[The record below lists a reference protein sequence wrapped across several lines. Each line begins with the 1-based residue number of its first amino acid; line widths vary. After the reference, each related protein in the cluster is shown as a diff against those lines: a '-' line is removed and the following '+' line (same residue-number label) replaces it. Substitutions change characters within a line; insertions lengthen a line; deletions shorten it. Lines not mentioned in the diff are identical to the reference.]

1 MVNRVAR
8 PTGGR
13 LCCGA
18 GTRPVES
25 QPLAICECCNKSFRA
40 VHRIAFRGI
49 MCSMKV
55 LHAAVG
61 VVVLLAAVAASDPSF
76 AGGSRV
82 RVGVVVG
89 APVWGP
95 AWGWRAGWGPGWG
108 PGWGAG
114 WGPGWGPG
122 WGAGWGPGWGG
133 WGPGWGPAPVVV
145 GVPSSPVFIERSDVA
160 PAPVPQQPSPSP
172 PPPPQQQQQQSHY
185 WYYCPDSRAYYPY
198 VRECAGGW
206 ERVAPQPPS

>member
-40 VHRIAFRGI
+40 VHRVAFRGI

-114 WGPGWGPG
+114 WGPGWGAWLGSRLG
-122 WGAGWGPGWGG
+122 WLGPGLGSRAG
-133 WGPGWGPAPVVV
+133 RGRRSFEPRVYRAQRRCARPGPPAA
-145 GVPSSPVFIERSDVA
+145 FA
-160 PAPVPQQPSPSP
+160 